1 MAEEAEIIQLG
12 SRGKAGRGS
21 GKAPSAAARGLASGG
36 KSQVPRAPRSPRAR
50 TARPTQPA
58 QPARP
63 TATAAEDLTEEVEV
77 EIVDDLDPVAGGAE
91 VDPAAEI
98 LDVDP
103 AFADDPYADDPAA
116 GDPAGTEDAIG
127 EDFGT
132 PDIDESTRA
141 RTESDGFGAGNG
153 AGSGDGDSAG
163 FGGGNGA
170 GGSPGGSQ
178 SRGFGQLPPTVN
190 LGAVVSELAGVL
202 STALGH
208 LRNVPVEQLRDLSKD
223 PLKAILQVADSLGV
237 DWHESL
243 EEVVDFARSRI
254 SGRYAIDEFGFDPE
268 FTTKVF
274 LPIIRPLAQS
284 WFRVEVRGIE
294 NIPTTGSALLVSNHA
309 GTLPLDGMIVQSV
322 VYDEIGRHV
331 RMLGADLI
339 FKTPYSHD
347 FARRTGTT
355 MACQEDAERLLASD
369 QLVAVF
375 PEGFKGL
382 GKPYADRYKLQRFG
396 RGGFVSAAVRAQ
408 VPLIPISIVGSEEI
422 FPLISSAPTLA
433 RAMGVPYF
441 PITPTFPWLGVFGLI
456 PLPSKWIIQFGEAIT
471 TDELPPGAA
480 DDPMVVF
487 NVTDQVRET
496 IQHSLY
502 ALLMQ
507 RRSAFL

>member
-1 MAEEAEIIQLG
+1 MEPELIEPEPIEPEPIE
-12 SRGKAGRGS
+12 
-21 GKAPSAAARGLASGG
+21 PE
-36 KSQVPRAPRSPRAR
+36 PIEP
-50 TARPTQPA
+50 
-58 QPARP
+58 
-63 TATAAEDLTEEVEV
+63 ELTETEPEPT
-77 EIVDDLDPVAGGAE
+77 ETDAASSEAGQS
-91 VDPAAEI
+91 
-98 LDVDP
+98 
-103 AFADDPYADDPAA
+103 
-116 GDPAGTEDAIG
+116 DPAGAEDTIDD
-127 EDFGT
+127 DFGT
-132 PDIDESTRA
+132 PDIDDATRVA
-141 RTESDGFGAGNG
+141 AGEHGAAEEEPADDRTRRGTGGH
-153 AGSGDGDSAG
+153 SG
-163 FGGGNGA
+163 
-170 GGSPGGSQ
+170 Q
-178 SRGFGQLPPTVN
+178 VPPSVN
-190 LGAVVSELAGVL
+190 LAAMVTELAGAF
-202 STALGH
+202 TAALGG
-208 LRNVPVEQLRDLSKD
+208 LRNLPVEQLKDLSRD
-223 PLKAILQVADSLGV
+223 PLKAAFQLAETLGV
-237 DWHESL
+237 DWQQSV
-243 EEVVDFARSRI
+243 EEIVDFTRSRM

-274 LPIIRPLAQS
+274 LPILRPLAQN

-294 NIPTTGSALLVSNHA
+294 NLPTTGSALLVSNHA
-309 GTLPLDGMIVQSV
+309 GTMPLDGMVLQSV

-355 MACQEDAERLLASD
+355 LACQEDAERLLASD

-422 FPLISSAPTLA
+422 YPLIASAPALA
-433 RAMGVPYF
+433 RAMGAPYF
-441 PITPTFPWLGVFGLI
+441 PITPLFPWFGVFGLI
-456 PLPSKWIIQFGEAIT
+456 PLPSKWIIQVGEAIT

-480 DDPMVVF
+480 EDPMVVF

-507 RRSAFL
+507 RRSAFF